1 MRKTIMAAMALCV
14 FFAATAVAG
23 DFDWKQQSGKKI
35 NVLLNQHPYAEGIIM
50 KLKEFEEATGI
61 KVDYSVIPEENYFD
75 KLTTLLS
82 SRAGDP
88 DVYMTGA
95 YQVWEYAPPGY
106 MVDLDA
112 YIKDTKKTS
121 PEYDYADFFPGI
133 VGALRWDMVP
143 GHKVGTGP
151 QWALPL
157 GFEANCLS
165 YNKEVLDKHGIAA
178 PKTMKELLEATKKL
192 NKFEGEGTYGLAVRG
207 TRNWATIHPGYMTTF
222 SNWGAQ
228 DLAIE
233 NGKLVSKVNSKE
245 AVEMTEAWVDLIKS
259 GGSPTWASYTWYQ
272 CGADLGARKAAMMFD
287 ADILGYF
294 NNVEGASSQ
303 AGKLA
308 SAPPPL
314 PEGKSKVNANLW
326 VWSIAMNADS
336 KVKDAAWIFMQW
348 FTSKPYQTFSVV
360 DWKAVDPPR
369 KSVFENPKFQARIG
383 AMHGFADMFQ
393 KTIGGATIQFT
404 PNPYFFELTTE
415 WAATLQDIVAGKYP
429 STQAGMDELKAKMD
443 KALADVELE

>member
-1 MRKTIMAAMALCV
+1 MRKTMIAALALCAIALSTA
-14 FFAATAVAG
+14 FAG
-23 DFDWKQQSGKKI
+23 EFNWKQQSGKTLRI
-35 NVLLNQHPYAEGIIM
+35 LFNQHPYAEGIIM
-50 KLKEFEEATGI
+50 KLPEFEEETGI
-61 KVDYSVIPEENYFD
+61 KVEYSIIPEENYFD

-82 SRAGDP
+82 SRGGDP

-106 MVDLDA
+106 MVDLSA
-112 YIKDTKKTS
+112 YINDPAKTS
-121 PEYDYADFFPGI
+121 PDYDFADFFPGI
-133 VGALRWDMVP
+133 VGALQWDLVP
-143 GHKVGTGP
+143 GHKVGSGP

-165 YNKEVLDKHGIAA
+165 YNKEILDKHGIAV
-178 PKTMKELLEATKKL
+178 PKTMKELLDATKKL

-207 TRNWATIHPGYMTTF
+207 TRNWATIHPGYMTTYT
-222 SNWGAQ
+222 NWGAE

-245 AVEMTEAWVDLIKS
+245 AVEMTEAWVELIKA

-294 NNVEGASSQ
+294 NNVPGASSQ
-303 AGKLA
+303 SGKLA

-314 PEGKSKVNANLW
+314 PEGKTKINANLW

-348 FTSKPYQTFSVV
+348 FTAKPYQTFSVV

-369 KSVFENPKFQARIG
+369 KSVFNDPKFQARI
-383 AMHGFADMFQ
+383 AEMHGFADMFE
-393 KTIGGATIQFT
+393 KTIGGASICFT

-415 WAATLQDIVAGKYP
+415 WAATLQDIVAGKF
-429 STQAGMDELKAKMD
+429 SAQVGLDQLKIKMD
-443 KALADVELE
+443 KALEDVELD

>member
-1 MRKTIMAAMALCV
+1 MRKTLIAALALCAFV
-14 FFAATAVAG
+14 ASSAFAG
-23 DFDWKQQSGKKI
+23 EFNWKSQSGKTLR
-35 NVLLNQHPYAEGIIM
+35 VLLNQHSYAEGVLH
-50 KLKEFEEATGI
+50 KLPEFEAATGI
-61 KVDYSVIPEENYFD
+61 KVEYSIIPEENYFD

-106 MVDLDA
+106 MVDLSK
-112 YIKDTKKTS
+112 YINDPAKTAS
-121 PEYDYADFFPGI
+121 DYDFADFFPGI
-133 VGALRWDMVP
+133 VGALQWDLVP
-143 GHKVGTGP
+143 GHKVGSGP

-157 GFEANCLS
+157 GFEANALS
-165 YNKEVLDKHGIAA
+165 YNKELFDAKGMQP

-207 TRNWATIHPGYMTTF
+207 TRNWATIHPGYMTTYT
-222 SNWGAQ
+222 NWGAQ

-233 NGKLVSKVNSKE
+233 DGKLVSMVNSKE
-245 AVEMTEAWVDLIKS
+245 AVEMTEAWVELIKA

-294 NNVEGASSQ
+294 NNFPGASSQ
-303 AGKLA
+303 SGKLA
-308 SAPPPL
+308 SAPAPL
-314 PEGKSKVNANLW
+314 PEGKTKINSNLW
-326 VWSIAMNADS
+326 VWALAMNADS
-336 KVKDAAWIFMQW
+336 KVQDAAWLFVQY
-348 FTSKPYQTFSVV
+348 FTSKPFQTYSVV
-360 DWKAVDPPR
+360 DWKSVDPPR
-369 KSVFENPKFQARIG
+369 KSVFGNPKFQERI
-383 AMHGFADMFQ
+383 AEMHGFADMFE
-393 KTIGGATIQFT
+393 KTIGGTTICFT

-429 STQAGMDELKAKMD
+429 TVQAAMDQLKVKMD
-443 KALADVELE
+443 RALADIDLD